1 MTRKAPGLKTR
12 FFVGIDP
19 GINTGYAVYDAH
31 LKEIVK
37 METTTFWSV
46 FELIETHY
54 PFNTVIVIETPKKT
68 RLYARQ
74 DGLEGHRQREK
85 VAANAGGNA
94 REAELLADGLELS
107 GYTVLRITPTRHKLD
122 AREFARITKIT
133 EKTNQHVRDAVM
145 LVFGVTA

>member
-46 FELIETHY
+46 FDLIETHY

-122 AREFARITKIT
+122 AKEFARITKIT
-133 EKTNQHVRDAVM
+133 KQTNQHVRDAVM
-145 LVFGVTA
+145 LVFGR